1 MIKSSRISTLDDTD
15 KTILQI
21 LQREGRLSNVELAAR
36 ISLSAPA
43 THTRVRRLEQDGYIA
58 KYVAI
63 LDPEKVG
70 CDLLCFIQVSLQL
83 HSPEQLGVFLT
94 TVKEMPEVLECY
106 TVTGEYDCMMKVLV
120 QNHRELE
127 QFWSQKLMGVPGV
140 ARTHTFIVLNEV
152 KQETAIALD

>member
-1 MIKSSRISTLDDTD
+1 M
-15 KTILQI
+15 
-21 LQREGRLSNVELAAR
+21 
-36 ISLSAPA
+36 
-43 THTRVRRLEQDGYIA
+43 
-58 KYVAI
+58 
-63 LDPEKVG
+63 
-70 CDLLCFIQVSLQL
+70 LCFIQVSLQL
-83 HSPEQLGVFLT
+83 HSPEQLGGFLN